1 MNAKS
6 SKPMITPTEIRKKAK
21 NKFFAYLRSVVDGLD
36 FEPIVIMG
44 NKKPDNDTV
53 QFEKEL
59 TELISHSKEK
69 KGYGYSI
76 RYQRVKT
83 RKHGEQDVPVS
94 ILFQTELDYLKFIG
108 KEQETVNFRKD
119 VERILSAFPE
129 LLEWTIRFPNKVLDN
144 HKIWGELLLVCTF
157 FKANPQ
163 PHLYIRELP
172 IQVDT
177 KFIERNKGVI
187 KELLDI
193 IIAKS
198 VNLGETRFE
207 TRFNLRYDEPMVR
220 FRVLDMSLSQT
231 LFSGIDDM
239 SIPISQFRK
248 TAIPAET
255 VYIVENKMNMLTF
268 PLVHKS
274 IVVWGHGFGVDV
286 LKDVAWLKSK
296 KIFYWGDLDAQG
308 LQILSEIRTHFPQVE
323 SFLMDRETFDLY
335 NEGEVG
341 TETNVEKVMCLTPEE
356 KELFDFLKSGNYR
369 LEQEKIPFEYASSKI
384 PYFDR
389 IK

>member
-1 MNAKS
+1 
-6 SKPMITPTEIRKKAK
+6 MITPTEIRKKAE
-21 NKFFAYLRSVVDGLD
+21 NKYLAYLRSVVEGLS
-36 FEPIVIMG
+36 FEPIVIVG
-44 NKKPDNDTV
+44 NKKPDDDTV
-53 QFEKEL
+53 RFEREL
-59 TELISHSKEK
+59 TELILHSKEK

-76 RYQRVKT
+76 EYQKVKT
-83 RKHGEQDVPVS
+83 RKHGEQDIPVS
-94 ILFQTELDYLKFIG
+94 ISFLTESDYLKYIG
-108 KEQETVNFRKD
+108 KDQDTADFRKD
-119 VERILSAFPE
+119 MELILSVFPE
-129 LLEWTIRFPNKVLDN
+129 LYEWVCRYPNKVLDN
-144 HKIWGELLLVCTF
+144 HKVWGDLLKVCIY
-157 FKANPQ
+157 FKGNPQ
-163 PHLYIRELP
+163 PQLYIRELP

-177 KFIERNKGVI
+177 KFIERNKGII

-193 IIAKS
+193 IIAES
-198 VNLGETRFE
+198 VNTDETRFE
-207 TRFNLRYDEPMVR
+207 IRFNLRYDEPVVR
-220 FRVLDMSLSQT
+220 FRVLDKTISQA
-231 LFSGIDDM
+231 LFMGVDDM
-239 SIPISQFRK
+239 STPISQFRE
-248 TAIPAET
+248 TEIPVET

-268 PLVHKS
+268 PPIQKS
-274 IVVWGHGFGVDV
+274 IVVWGHGFGVDI

>member
-1 MNAKS
+1 
-6 SKPMITPTEIRKKAK
+6 MITPTEIRKKAE
-21 NKFFAYLRSVVDGLD
+21 NKYLAYLRSVVEGLS
-36 FEPIVIMG
+36 FEPIVIVG
-44 NKKPDNDTV
+44 NKKPDDDTV
-53 QFEKEL
+53 RFEREL
-59 TELISHSKEK
+59 TELILHSKEK

-76 RYQRVKT
+76 EYQKVKT
-83 RKHGEQDVPVS
+83 RKHGEQDIPVS
-94 ILFQTELDYLKFIG
+94 ISFLTESDYLKFIG
-108 KEQETVNFRKD
+108 KEQATVDFRKNL
-119 VERILSAFPE
+119 ERILSAFPE
-129 LLEWTIRFPNKVLDN
+129 LYEWVYRYPNKVMDN
-144 HKIWGELLLVCTF
+144 HKVWGDLLKVCSY
-157 FKANPQ
+157 FKGNPKPQ
-163 PHLYIRELP
+163 LYIRELP
-172 IQVDT
+172 IQVGT
-177 KFIERNKGVI
+177 KFIERNKGII

-193 IIAKS
+193 IIAEFA
-198 VNLGETRFE
+198 NTDETRFE
-207 TRFNLRYDEPMVR
+207 TRFNLRFDELVVR
-220 FRVLDMSLSQT
+220 FRVLDKAMSQV
-231 LFSGIDDM
+231 LFSGIDDL
-239 SIPISQFRK
+239 SVPISQFREVEIPVE
-248 TAIPAET
+248 AI
-255 VYIVENKMNMLTF
+255 YIVENKMNMLTF
-268 PLVHKS
+268 PPIKKS

>member
-1 MNAKS
+1 
-6 SKPMITPTEIRKKAK
+6 MITPTEIRKKAE
-21 NKFFAYLRSVVDGLD
+21 NKYLAYLRSVVEGQS
-36 FEPIVIMG
+36 FEPIVIVG
-44 NKKPDNDTV
+44 NKKPADDTV
-53 QFEKEL
+53 RFEKEL
-59 TELISHSKEK
+59 TELIAHSKEK

-76 RYQRVKT
+76 EYQKVKT
-83 RKHGEQDVPVS
+83 RKHGEQDIPVS
-94 ILFQTELDYLKFIG
+94 ISFLTESDYLKYIG
-108 KEQETVNFRKD
+108 KDQDTADFRKD
-119 VERILSAFPE
+119 MELILSVFPE
-129 LLEWTIRFPNKVLDN
+129 LYEWVCRYPNKVLDN
-144 HKIWGELLLVCTF
+144 HKVWGDLLKVCIY
-157 FKANPQ
+157 FKGNPQ
-163 PHLYIRELP
+163 PQLYIRELP

-177 KFIERNKGVI
+177 KFIERNKGII

-193 IIAKS
+193 IIAES
-198 VNLGETRFE
+198 VNTDETRFE
-207 TRFNLRYDEPMVR
+207 IRFNLRYDEPVVR
-220 FRVLDMSLSQT
+220 FRVLDKTISQA
-231 LFSGIDDM
+231 LFMGVDDM
-239 SIPISQFRK
+239 STPISQFRETK
-248 TAIPAET
+248 IPVET

-268 PLVHKS
+268 PPIQKS
-274 IVVWGHGFGVDV
+274 IVVWGHGFGVDI

>member
-1 MNAKS
+1 
-6 SKPMITPTEIRKKAK
+6 MITPTEIRKKAK

-36 FEPIVIMG
+36 FEPIVIIG

-119 VERILSAFPE
+119 VERILSTFPE

-239 SIPISQFRK
+239 STPISQFRE
-248 TAIPAET
+248 TEIPVET

-268 PLVHKS
+268 PPIQKS
-274 IVVWGHGFGVDV
+274 IVVWGHGFGVDI